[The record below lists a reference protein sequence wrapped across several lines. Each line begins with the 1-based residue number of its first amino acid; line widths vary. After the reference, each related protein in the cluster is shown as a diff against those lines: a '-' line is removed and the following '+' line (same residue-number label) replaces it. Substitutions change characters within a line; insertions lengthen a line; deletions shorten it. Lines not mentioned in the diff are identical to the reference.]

1 MTGRPRVRVV
11 QQQRR
16 SFPGHYSMERV
27 FAQIRN
33 ALPPWV
39 DVELWVTSQYSKGV
53 VPRLRTVLEARHHQG
68 DVTHITGDIHYAAIL
83 LRRRSTLLTVH
94 DTEFLERANWA
105 KRLLY
110 TWMWLRLPIWRA
122 GLVTVPSEATRRD
135 LLGLVRTDPARIRV
149 VALPVADEFVAV
161 PARAAQSPVVLLVG
175 TRPNKN
181 VQRAAAALSGLDCR
195 VVVIGDLDAGQR
207 AAFADAGLDFD
218 VRSGLTDEDVRRA
231 YRDCDLLLF
240 PSTKEGFGIPVLEAQ
255 ATGRPVVTSDRSP
268 LPEVSGGAACLVD
281 PLDVDAIRAGVRRAL
296 SDDDYR
302 ADLVRRGSRT
312 CGATGSAPSPRRM
325 PPSMRSSPA
334 GGRGR

>member
-11 QQQRR
+11 QVQRR
-16 SFPGHYSMERV
+16 SFPGHYSIERV

-33 ALPPWV
+33 ALPAEL
-39 DVELWVTSQYSKGV
+39 DVELWVTSQYSRGV
-53 VPRLRTVLEARHHQG
+53 LPRFRTALEARQHQG
-68 DVTHITGDIHYAAIL
+68 DVTHVTGDINYAAIL

-94 DTEFLERANWA
+94 DTEFLARANRA

-110 TWMWLRLPIWRA
+110 TWMWLRLPVWRA
-122 GLVTVPSEATRRD
+122 GLVTVPSEATRHD

-149 VALPVADEFVAV
+149 VANPVADEFVAA
-161 PARAAQSPVVLLVG
+161 PAPAARPPVVLLVG

-181 VQRAAAALSGLDCR
+181 VGRAAAALSGLDCR
-195 VVVIGDLDAGQR
+195 AVVIGELDAGQR
-207 AAFADAGLDFD
+207 TAFAGAGVDFEQ
-218 VRSGLTDEDVRRA
+218 RTGLTDEDLRRA

-281 PLDVDAIRAGVRRAL
+281 PLDVEAIRAGVRRVL
-296 SDDDYR
+296 SDGAYR
-302 ADLVRRGSRT
+302 AG
-312 CGATGSAPSPRRM
+312 
-325 PPSMRSSPA
+325 
-334 GGRGR
+334 

>member
-16 SFPGHYSMERV
+16 SFPGHYSVERV

-33 ALPPWV
+33 ALPAGL

-53 VPRLRTVLEARHHQG
+53 LPRVRTVLEARQHQG
-68 DVTHITGDIHYAAIL
+68 DVTHVTGDITYAAIL
-83 LRRRSTLLTVH
+83 LRRRTLLTVL
-94 DTEFLERANWA
+94 DTEFLERANRA

-110 TWMWLRLPIWRA
+110 TWFWLRLPVWRA

-149 VALPVADEFVAV
+149 VAVPVADEFSVAPTPTV
-161 PARAAQSPVVLLVG
+161 RPPVVLLVG

-181 VQRAAAALSGLDCR
+181 VQRAAEALSGLDCR
-195 VVVIGDLDAGQR
+195 VVVIGELDAGQR
-207 AAFADAGLDFD
+207 AAFVDAGLDLQ
-218 VRSGLTDEDVRRA
+218 VRSGLTDEDLRCA
-231 YRDCDLLLF
+231 YRECDLLLF

-281 PLDVDAIRAGVRRAL
+281 PLDVDAIRAGVRRVL

-302 ADLVRRGSRT
+302 GDLVRRGLENAQRYRVSTVAAAYAVLYEELASWR
-312 CGATGSAPSPRRM
+312 
-325 PPSMRSSPA
+325 
-334 GGRGR
+334 

>member
-16 SFPGHYSMERV
+16 SFRGHYSIERV
-27 FAQIRN
+27 FAQIRQ
-33 ALPPWV
+33 ALPAEL

-53 VPRLRTVLEARHHQG
+53 LPRVRTVLEARHHQG
-68 DVTHITGDIHYAAIL
+68 DVTHVTGDINYAAIL
-83 LRRRSTLLTVH
+83 LRRRRTLLTVL
-94 DTEFLERANWA
+94 DTEFLERANRA

-110 TWMWLRLPIWRA
+110 TWVWLRLPVWRA

-135 LLGLVRTDPARIRV
+135 LLGLVRTDPARIRL
-149 VALPVADEFVAV
+149 VAVPVADEFVAA
-161 PARAAQSPVVLLVG
+161 PAPTAGPPVVLLVG

-181 VQRAAAALSGLDCR
+181 VRRSAEALSGLDCR
-195 VVVIGDLDAGQR
+195 VVVIGEPDADQR
-207 AAFADAGLDFD
+207 AAFADAGLDFQ
-218 VRSGLTDEDVRRA
+218 VRSGLADEDLRGA
-231 YRDCDLLLF
+231 YRDCHVLLF

-281 PLDVDAIRAGVRRAL
+281 PLDVDAIRAGVRRVL

-302 ADLVRRGSRT
+302 ADLVRRGFENVPRYRVRAIAAAYAALYEELASR
-312 CGATGSAPSPRRM
+312 R
-325 PPSMRSSPA
+325 
-334 GGRGR
+334 

>member
-27 FAQIRN
+27 FAQIRD
-33 ALPPWV
+33 ALPAWLE
-39 DVELWVTSQYSKGV
+39 VELWVTSRYSKGV
-53 VPRLRTVLEARHHQG
+53 VPRMRTALEARHHQG
-68 DVTHITGDIHYAAIL
+68 DVTHVTGDINYAAIL

-94 DTEFLERANWA
+94 DTEFLERANRA

-110 TWMWLRLPIWRA
+110 IWLWLRLPIWRA

-135 LLGLVRTDPARIRV
+135 LLSLVRTDPARIRV
-149 VALPVADEFVAV
+149 VANPVADEFVAA
-161 PARAAQSPVVLLVG
+161 PAPAAKPPVVLLVG

-181 VQRAAAALSGLDCR
+181 VRRSAEALSGLDCR
-195 VVVIGDLDAGQR
+195 VVVIGELDAALR
-207 AAFADAGLDFD
+207 AAFADAGLDVQ
-218 VRSGLTDEDVRRA
+218 VRSGLSDEDLRRA

-255 ATGRPVVTSDRSP
+255 ATGRPVITSVRSP

-281 PLDVDAIRAGVRRAL
+281 PLDVEAIRVAVRRVL

-302 ADLVRRGSRT
+302 ADLVRRGIENARRYRVATIAAAYAALYEELASR
-312 CGATGSAPSPRRM
+312 R
-325 PPSMRSSPA
+325 
-334 GGRGR
+334 